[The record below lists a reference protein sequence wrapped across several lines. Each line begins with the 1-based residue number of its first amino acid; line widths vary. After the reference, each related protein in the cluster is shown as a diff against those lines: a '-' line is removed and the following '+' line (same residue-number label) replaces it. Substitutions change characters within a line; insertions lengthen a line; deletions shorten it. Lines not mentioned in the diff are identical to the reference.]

1 MIENPLIEG
10 TITAC
15 RLSEKKAQLKGH
27 DWLATCTGY
36 TLEGIGDD
44 ADEAIDDL
52 ISQIRRAHQKSR
64 MVLKNPDKLEI
75 DYDIV
80 RVTAAM
86 RIGDNPNKSLA
97 DFMPKENQP

>member
-10 TITAC
+10 TITAH
-15 RLSEKKAQLKGH
+15 RLSETAAEAEGYDWKAR
-27 DWLATCTGY
+27 CTGY
-36 TLEGIGDD
+36 RLEGTGDD
-44 ADEAIDDL
+44 AEEAIEDL